1 MSDTE
6 PVIEQP
12 DVDPS
17 PDERLEADA
26 LRAELDDVERALAR
40 LDDGTYGTCEVCGS
54 VLADDVLA
62 ERPQTRLCE
71 QHRS

>member
-1 MSDTE
+1 MSESE
-6 PVIEQP
+6 PVIAQP
-12 DVDPS
+12 DVATS

-54 VLADDVLA
+54 VLTDDQLA

-71 QHRS
+71 QHRG

>member
-6 PVIEQP
+6 PVIVQP

-54 VLADDVLA
+54 VLADDQLA

-71 QHRS
+71 QHRG